1 MRLKLSLVRT
11 SLKARLISSYLV
23 ILGAG
28 GLATSVVG
36 SWIVSTTIMRQ
47 ARRSVDDALATA
59 RTLYEQQLATLKQAV
74 QLTAAGRTIQEGLAT
89 GNRPALLARL
99 QGVRTDTGFDFLG
112 LTDPQGRVIL
122 RATRPDRAGQDVS
135 PIRVVRAALEGRVAA
150 ATEILTAQL
159 LEDEDPPLR
168 ARAYFL
174 LVPTPRAKPA
184 SKTEESTG
192 MALVAAAPVRGT
204 RGETLGTLYGGVLLN
219 RNFALV
225 DRVWELV
232 FKGDRFYHQDVGS
245 VTIFQNDV
253 RIATTIKTETG
264 DRALGTR
271 ISAEVYDQVLGR
283 GRVWRGRAFVVR
295 DWYISAYEPIR
306 NYEGRII
313 GILYA
318 GSLER
323 AYTSIRDR
331 VILSF
336 FGIATA
342 GFLLIIGITYY
353 MIRTITRPVGEMVAA
368 TERIAAGQFDQEVPA
383 GAAGEITL
391 LAESFN
397 TMLKSLRQMKADLEE
412 WGRTLEE
419 KVKQRTEEL
428 VVMHDRVAQSERL
441 ASLGMLAAGVAH
453 EINNPLGGILS
464 LTALSLED
472 MPPDDPNRENLAEVV
487 RQAQRCRDIV
497 RGLLEF
503 SRQSRAA
510 QEPTDLNKVLQDT
523 LALITKQAQFFNIEV
538 VRDWDP
544 QLPPVMADKSQ
555 LQQVFLNILVN
566 AAQAVGERGTITT
579 VTRYDAA
586 EDSVEVRI
594 ADTGR
599 GIPPHEIAHIFDPFF
614 TTKTSGHGTGLG
626 LSIAYGIVRRHNGT
640 ITVESQLGHGTTFTI
655 WLPVTTE
662 GPAPPHPDELQIQ

>member
-453 EINNPLGGILS
+453 EINNPLTGIVTYAHL
-464 LTALSLED
+464 LLERLAADSREHD
-472 MPPDDPNRENLAEVV
+472 MAQKIAT
-487 RQAQRCRDIV
+487 QANRCRVII
-497 RGLLEF
+497 RGLLDF
-503 SRQSRAA
+503 ARQRKPDKRPCSVNA
-510 QEPTDLNKVLQDT
+510 VLAECV
-523 LALITKQAQFFNIEV
+523 ALVAHQSLFHNIEIV
-538 VRDWDP
+538 KRFGEDLPLVPMDP
-544 QLPPVMADKSQ
+544 SQ
-555 LQQVFLNILVN
+555 IQQVFMNVIIN
-566 AAQAVGERGTITT
+566 AAEAMLEGGRLTLT
-579 VTRYDAA
+579 TRYDAGGECVEA
-586 EDSVEVRI
+586 EFADSGCGIGE
-594 ADTGR
+594 ADMER
-599 GIPPHEIAHIFDPFF
+599 IFDPFF
-614 TTKTSGHGTGLG
+614 TTKGARRGTGLG
-626 LSIAYGIVRRHNGT
+626 LAVSFGIVKEHKGT
-640 ITVESQLGHGTTFTI
+640 IGVESEIGKGTTFSVR
-655 WLPVTTE
+655 LPLSVAE
-662 GPAPPHPDELQIQ
+662 AA